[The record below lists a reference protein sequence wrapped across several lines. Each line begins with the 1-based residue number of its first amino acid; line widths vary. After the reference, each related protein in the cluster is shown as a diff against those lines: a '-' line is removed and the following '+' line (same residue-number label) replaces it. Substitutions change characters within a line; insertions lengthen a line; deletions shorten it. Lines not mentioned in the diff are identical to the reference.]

1 MEEAKQGTV
10 NLTPCRGWNDNEPD
24 TLSGVGT
31 TTNLALCVAAAAMS
45 LALCHGAGYSH
56 WRHRQ
61 EVRAFDASLNCD
73 K

>member
-31 TTNLALCVAAAAMS
+31 TTSLALCVAAAAMNLAPCGVDALAN
-45 LALCHGAGYSH
+45 LALCRGVG
-56 WRHRQ
+56 
-61 EVRAFDASLNCD
+61 
-73 K
+73 